1 MSEPEPP
8 LVMRSQIARELT
20 GLGVAPG
27 QVVMLHASVKAIGW
41 VVGGPDVVIRAL
53 LDVLAPSGTLMMY
66 VGWQDAPYRLSEWSD
81 ERQRAYLEECPPFD
95 SVTSPAVRQ
104 WSILTEYLRTWP
116 DARRSQHPD
125 GSFAA
130 VGARAEWLTKD
141 HPLQYGYGPGSPLA
155 RLCEAGGRV
164 LLLGAPFDTITL
176 LHYAEHLARV
186 PNKRT
191 VRYKMPVLRD
201 GVRVWVDLEEF
212 DTSKGIA
219 DWEGEDYFAVIAREF
234 LASGKGRA
242 GKVGDARS
250 YLFDAAELTEFGV
263 SWMERTFGK
272 ST

>member
-1 MSEPEPP
+1 MSEPEPL
-8 LVMRSQIARELT
+8 LVTRSQIARELA

-27 QVVMLHASVKAIGW
+27 QVVMLHASVKAVGW

-53 LDVLAPSGTLMMY
+53 LDVLTPRGTLLMY
-66 VGWQDAPYRLSEWSD
+66 VGWEDAPYHLAEWPED
-81 ERQRAYLEECPPFD
+81 RQRAYLEECPPFD
-95 SVTSPAVRQ
+95 PATSPAVRK
-104 WSILTEYLRTWP
+104 WSILTEYLRAWP
-116 DARRSQHPD
+116 GARRSQHPE

-130 VGARAEWLTKD
+130 VGAQAEWLTKD
-141 HPLQYGYGPGSPLA
+141 HPLQYGYGTGSPLA

-176 LHYAEHLARV
+176 LHYAEHLASV

-191 VRYKMPVLRD
+191 VRYKMPVLRE
-201 GVRVWVDLEEF
+201 GKRAWLDLEEF

-219 DWEGEDYFAVIAREF
+219 DWEGGDYFPVIAPEF

-242 GKVGDARS
+242 GKVGGARC
-250 YLFDAAELTEFGV
+250 YLFDAAELVEFGV

-272 ST
+272 NA